1 MMRTKLSKVLALF
14 LALVMACSSFSF
26 AAVASDTAPVSE
38 VQQPSGKRTMQE
50 WNEILNTID
59 YEEYLDN
66 YAKIPRGDEAILVD
80 ATAYVADATTDTGVQ
95 LLTDKVA
102 EMGQFLHTSASG
114 KVTWTVTVPE
124 DGMYTLEFECYPG
137 DQMLEPD
144 KKGIVPEKATD
155 VERILY
161 INGKV
166 PFSEARSLTIT
177 KRWEAEYIGEDN
189 RFEKDAAGNDI
200 RPETN
205 SAVLWTTYTAKDST
219 GYYKDALEFYFA
231 AGENTIALEAT
242 REPLG
247 IKAIVLKPAEE
258 KMTYVEYLEK
268 HTGADIASAEELYL
282 PYLEENSKKTR
293 EDYDAYVADEL
304 EEARVEKADE
314 LLEAEKESA
323 KEAKKAAEALVKEA
337 EEALVKVEKTLK
349 DTEAEVEA
357 ADEAFSLAEAEVAR
371 VNEELLAAEASGDAD
386 AKQNAQVALL
396 AAEEALGDAI
406 ASQEKAQ
413 MKKANAAA
421 EQEAATAALT
431 LAQEE
436 LTAAEDAYKNPI
448 VTVAA
453 VAVLSS
459 EDFFAEYPEKTADD
473 HKDYIQ
479 AEKDAAIAAN
489 ENATSAAH
497 IFVDV
502 QTYEEYLE
510 KNLKKKAPAFP
521 EYYDVYLSQFTA
533 DKKGQAEISRLEME
547 LPVAQSDKSIYPL
560 TDRTSAITSPQD
572 PKLQLLNFMGG
583 NENFK
588 TVGQWAEY
596 TFEVPENGEGFYTI
610 AIRYKQNDISGMFA
624 SRALYIDGELPF
636 AECADLRFNYSK
648 DWQVGGVT
656 DGTSTFEFY
665 LKPGKHTLRMEVSL
679 GQFADIIRQVESSLT
694 NINGCYLDIMKL
706 TGADPDEYRD
716 YGFDRLMP
724 KTIQLMLIESRNLY
738 KVSEQITAMTGEKGS
753 QTATLDKVAFLL
765 DRMGRDE
772 DEIAPNLDN
781 LKTYIGTLGTWLNS
795 VRSQPVRMDYIQIQ
809 SSETEL
815 PRENATFF
823 EAVGFEFQ
831 AFYQSFLIDYST
843 MGAKE
848 TDETN
853 ITESIEVWTTE
864 GRDQAK
870 ILKNLVAGEF
880 TAKTGIGV
888 NVKLVAGGTLLPSVL
903 SGQGPD
909 AFLGA
914 GGTEVINYAIRSA
927 VLPLNDYEGFDDAIS
942 QFHESTVKP
951 VTLYGTTYGMPE
963 RVAFAMMFVRI
974 DILADLGLEVP
985 KTWDDVLAMLPVLQA
1000 NNMSIGLN
1008 KDYDIFLYQMGGD
1021 RFADD
1026 GLRCGLDSNIALE
1039 AFEKYTRFY
1048 TDYSFP
1054 YTFDGPNRFRT
1065 GEMPILIADY
1075 SSTYNQLTVFATE
1088 INGLWEM
1095 TTLPGTVREDGTI
1108 NYNAVNAIAATIML
1122 HGTENEEDTW
1132 QFIRWFCG
1140 KDAQAAYG
1148 SDLVT
1153 TIGQAAKY
1161 NTANREAIKEMPWTT
1176 RELAALSDQFNH
1188 LSAIENYPGAYIFA
1202 RYLNFAQLAVVN
1214 NGVDPVTE
1222 LQSYV
1227 TTINKEITRKRS
1239 EFDLPTLEPGK
1250 TYATSPEV
1258 KQQMDDWLATNG
1270 RFGN

>member
-26 AAVASDTAPVSE
+26 AALAADASPASTE
-38 VQQPSGKRTMQE
+38 QSGKRTMQE

-59 YEEYLDN
+59 YEEYLSN
-66 YAKIPRGDEAILVD
+66 HAKVSRGEKKFVVD
-80 ATAYVADATTDTGVQ
+80 ATEFVAEATTDTGAQ
-95 LLTDKVA
+95 LLTDKYA
-102 EMGQFLHTSASG
+102 GMGTFLHTSASG
-114 KVTWTVTVPE
+114 KVTWKVTVPA
-124 DGMYTLEFECYPG
+124 DGMYTLELECYPG
-137 DQMLEPD
+137 DQTLVPD
-144 KKGIVPEKATD
+144 ENGNIPEKATD
-155 VERILY
+155 IERILY

-177 KRWEAEYIGEDN
+177 KTWEAEDFGPVE
-189 RFEKDAAGNDI
+189 RFEKDAAGNEI

-205 SAVLWTTYTAKDST
+205 SAVRWMTYTAKDST

-231 AGENTIALEAT
+231 AGENTISLEAT

-258 KMTYVEYLEK
+258 KLTYVEYLEK
-268 HTGADIASAEELYL
+268 HTGADIKSADELYL
-282 PYLEENSKKTR
+282 PYLEENSKKTAA
-293 EDYDAYVADEL
+293 DYEAYVAAEL
-304 EEARVEKADE
+304 EKARVAKAEE
-314 LLEAEKESA
+314 LFAAAQENA
-323 KEAKKAAEALVKEA
+323 KEDAAIAQKAVADA
-337 EEALVKVEKTLK
+337 EEAVAKAEKTLK
-349 DTEAEVEA
+349 SAKTDAEA
-357 ADEAFSLAEAEVAR
+357 AKQLAAEDPTEENLAEEAKAIEKEATAEADLETATAVLALA
-371 VNEELLAAEASGDAD
+371 NEEL
-386 AKQNAQVALL
+386 
-396 AAEEALGDAI
+396 
-406 ASQEKAQ
+406 
-413 MKKANAAA
+413 AAA
-421 EQEAATAALT
+421 KAL
-431 LAQEE
+431 AK
-436 LTAAEDAYKNPI
+436 APV

-453 VAVLSS
+453 VAVLAS
-459 EDFFAEYPEKTADD
+459 DDYLAANPGKTADD
-473 HKDYIQ
+473 HKDYVQ
-479 AEKDAAIAAN
+479 AAKDAAIAAD
-489 ENATSAAH
+489 ETATSAAH
-497 IFVDV
+497 TLVDV
-502 QTYEEYLE
+502 LTYEEYLE
-510 KNLKKKAPAFP
+510 DNLKKKAVPFST
-521 EYYDVYLSQFTA
+521 YYDAYLSQFTT
-533 DKKGQAEISRLEME
+533 KKGSDTIHIEME
-547 LPVAQSDKSIYPL
+547 LPSAQSDKSIYPL

-588 TVGQWAEY
+588 TVGQWVEY
-596 TFEVPENGEGFYTI
+596 EFEIETEGFYTI
-610 AIRYKQNDISGMFA
+610 ATRYKQNDISGMFA

-636 AECADLRFNYSK
+636 AECTDLRFNYSK

-665 LKPGKHTLRMEVSL
+665 LQPGKHTLRIEVSL
-679 GQFADIIRQVESSLT
+679 GQFADIIRQVESSLN

-716 YGFDRLMP
+716 YGFERLMP

-738 KVSEQITAMTGEKGS
+738 KVSEQITEMTGEKGS

-795 VRSQPVRMDYIQIQ
+795 VRSQPVRMDYILIQ
-809 SSETEL
+809 ASDAEK
-815 PRENATFF
+815 PRENATFW
-823 EAVGFEFQ
+823 EAVAFEFQ
-831 AFYQSFLIDYST
+831 AFYQSFIIDYST

-848 TDETN
+848 TDDTV

-880 TAKTGIGV
+880 TANTGIGV

-927 VLPLNDYEGFDDAIS
+927 VLPLNDYEGFDEAIS

-1000 NNMSIGLN
+1000 NNMSVGLN

-1122 HGTENEEDTW
+1122 HGTDNEEDTW
-1132 QFIRWFCG
+1132 KFIKWFCG

-1250 TYATSPEV
+1250 TYANSPEV
-1258 KQQMDDWLATNG
+1258 KAAMDEWLATNG